1 MLIYFNH
8 FTPVTQED
16 YYEKCLDNLPP
27 FPLLIITQIQW
38 SIKRTGMFRR
48 SIPVSYNI
56 GRGLMKKAKYNVVV
70 AGATGAVGN
79 EMVSILEERNF
90 PVDRLKLL
98 ASTRGAGSKIEFKGK
113 EYTVEVMDENSFA
126 GMDIGLF
133 SPGGSVSQKF
143 APIAGKAGCVVIDN
157 TSAFRMD
164 PEVPLVVPEVNAHA
178 IANYH
183 KKNIIANPNCSTI
196 QMVVVLKPIHDVARI
211 KRVVVSTYQ
220 SVSGTGRRAI
230 KELESQVLAI
240 YNQQEIKKEVYPHQ
254 IAFNCLPHI
263 DVFLENGYT
272 KEEMKMVN
280 ETKKIMED
288 DSIRVTATTVRVP
301 VFYGHSESVNIE
313 TEKKITA
320 QEVREILAK
329 APGVVVVDDPAK
341 AEYPLAIH
349 AAGKDETFVG
359 RIREDESIP
368 NGINMWIVAD
378 NIRKGAALNAV
389 QIAEILIQKYL

>member
-1 MLIYFNH
+1 
-8 FTPVTQED
+8 
-16 YYEKCLDNLPP
+16 
-27 FPLLIITQIQW
+27 
-38 SIKRTGMFRR
+38 
-48 SIPVSYNI
+48 
-56 GRGLMKKAKYNVVV
+56 MKKEKYNVVV

-90 PVDRLKLL
+90 PVGQLKLL
-98 ASTRGAGSKIEFKGK
+98 ASTRGAGTKMEFRGK
-113 EYTVEVMDENSFA
+113 EYTVEVMEENSFE

-133 SPGGSVSQKF
+133 SPGGPVSQKF
-143 APIAGKAGCVVIDN
+143 APIAARAGCVVIDN

-178 IANYH
+178 IAGYY

-240 YNQQEIKKEVYPHQ
+240 YNQQEIKREVYPHQ

-320 QEVREILAK
+320 QEVREILSK
-329 APGVVVVDDPAK
+329 APGVVVVDNPAK
-341 AEYPLAIH
+341 AEYPLAID

-368 NGINMWIVAD
+368 NGINLWIVAD